1 MEIEEILNMRAYRKS
16 SRMLV
21 LRRVLSMV
29 L

>member
-1 MEIEEILNMRAYRKS
+1 MEIEEILNMRGYRKS
-16 SRMLV
+16 SCMLV